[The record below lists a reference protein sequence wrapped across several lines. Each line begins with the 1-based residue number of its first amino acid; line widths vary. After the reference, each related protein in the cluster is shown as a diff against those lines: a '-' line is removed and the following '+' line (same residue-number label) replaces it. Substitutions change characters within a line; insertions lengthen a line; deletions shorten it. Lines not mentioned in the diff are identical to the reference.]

1 MTQQSRVVVIGG
13 GFAGLKAAV
22 SLADAALQV
31 TVLESRV
38 GLGGRARSFQDPVTG
53 EVVDNG
59 QHLFLTAYRETLE
72 FLNRL
77 GTQESLVFQDRLRVD
92 FVQPGGGTFRL
103 SCPAIPS
110 PWHLLVGMARL
121 PSLSLRDKLGLLRIF
136 QVVTG
141 HETKAGTGRSEAGSG
156 PELVEGPVPASDL
169 VLDQQTVEEWLT
181 RMGQSQRSRTTF
193 WDPLTV
199 ATLNELP
206 SRASVLGL
214 VTVLRTMLRRP
225 WRDSCL
231 GVSSVGLTDLYA
243 ASAQKILLEKGGQ
256 VMVNSPAAGLE
267 LRGDRVTGVRLVN
280 GTILSA
286 DWVIS
291 AVGPQALVR
300 ILPQALRSADPSLQA
315 LDRFQTSP
323 ILSVNLWLDR
333 PVTEALFIGLIGTR
347 MQWLFNKPAIPRQAG
362 ITANYLSLIVSA
374 AHDLLGESNERLVE
388 MAMEDLRACFPT
400 AAAAAIIRS
409 QVVRERDATVSLT
422 VGTNGWRPG
431 QRTRIPNLFLAGDW
445 TATGLPATIESAVLS
460 GRLCAEALLK
470 GLA

>member
-1 MTQQSRVVVIGG
+1 MGTGGCRRVVIARNEVTKQSRVVIIGG

-38 GLGGRARSFQDPVTG
+38 GLGGRARSFQDPATG
-53 EVVDNG
+53 EIVDNG
-59 QHLFLTAYRETLE
+59 QHLFLAAYRETIE

-77 GTQESLVFQDRLRVD
+77 GTQESLVFQDRLQVD
-92 FVQPGGGTFRL
+92 FVQAGGGTFRL
-103 SCPAIPS
+103 DCPALAS

-121 PSLSLRDKLGLLRIF
+121 PSLCLQDKLGLRRIF
-136 QVVTG
+136 QAVSSF
-141 HETKAGTGRSEAGSG
+141 ECAGAGAEA
-156 PELVEGPVPASDL
+156 
-169 VLDQQTVEEWLT
+169 LDQQTVEEWLT

-193 WDPLTV
+193 WDPLTI

-206 SRASVLGL
+206 SRASALGL

-225 WRDSCL
+225 SKEACL

-243 ASAQKILLEKGGQ
+243 ASAQKILLDKGGQ
-256 VMVNSPAAGLE
+256 VMVNSSAAGLE

-280 GTILSA
+280 GTILPA

-300 ILPQALRSADPSLQA
+300 ILPAIVRAGDPALQA

-333 PVTEALFIGLIGTR
+333 PVTEALFVGLIGTR
-347 MQWLFNKPAIPRQAG
+347 MQWLFNKPAILRQAG

-374 AHDLLGESNERLVE
+374 AHDLLDQPNERLVE
-388 MAMEDLRACFPT
+388 IALADLRACFP
-400 AAAAAIIRS
+400 AAAAATVIRS

-422 VGTNGWRPG
+422 VGTNSWRPA
-431 QRTRIPNLFLAGDW
+431 QRIRTPNLLLAGDW

-460 GRLCAEALLK
+460 GRLCAEELLK

>member
-1 MTQQSRVVVIGG
+1 MPRVVVIGG

-22 SLADAALQV
+22 SLADAGLQV
-31 TVLESRV
+31 TVLESRI

-53 EVVDNG
+53 EIVDNG
-59 QHLFLTAYRETLE
+59 QHLFLAAYRETLG

-77 GTQESLVFQDRLRVD
+77 GTQGCLVFQDRLQVD

-103 SCPAIPS
+103 DCPALAS
-110 PWHLLVGMARL
+110 PWHVLVGMARL
-121 PSLSLRDKLGLLRIF
+121 PSLSLQDKIGLRRILKEVNF
-136 QVVTG
+136 LSFPR
-141 HETKAGTGRSEAGSG
+141 ERE
-156 PELVEGPVPASDL
+156 
-169 VLDQQTVEEWLT
+169 LDQQTVEDWLT

-193 WDPLTV
+193 WDPLTI

-206 SRASVLGL
+206 SRASALGL
-214 VTVLRTMLRRP
+214 VAVLRTMLGRP
-225 WRDSCL
+225 SKEACL

-243 ASAQKILLEKGGQ
+243 AAAQKILLEKGGQ
-256 VMVNSPAAGLE
+256 VMLNCAAAGLE

-280 GTILSA
+280 GTILPA

-300 ILPQALRSADPSLQA
+300 ILPPAVRLGDPTLQA

-333 PVTEALFIGLIGTR
+333 PVTEALFVGLIGTR
-347 MQWLFNKPAIPRQAG
+347 MQWLFNKPAILRQAG
-362 ITANYLSLIVSA
+362 IKANYLALIVSA

-388 MAMEDLRACFPT
+388 MAMQDLRACFPT
-400 AAAAAIIRS
+400 AAAATVIRS

-422 VGTNGWRPG
+422 VGTNSWRPS
-431 QRTRIPNLFLAGDW
+431 QRTRTPNLLLAGDW

-460 GRLCAEALLK
+460 GRLCAEELLK
-470 GLA
+470 SGLFR